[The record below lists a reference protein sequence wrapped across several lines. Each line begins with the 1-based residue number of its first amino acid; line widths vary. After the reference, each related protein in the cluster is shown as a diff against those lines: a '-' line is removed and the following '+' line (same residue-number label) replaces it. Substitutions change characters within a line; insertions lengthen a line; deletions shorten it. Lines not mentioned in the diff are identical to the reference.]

1 MPAGRPPA
9 LASADFGVRSH
20 AVGHKAPALCTAAH
34 NRRIAGLRRSRRTSL
49 LRGLAGPLHRLE
61 NRQAPSDPQRMGR
74 LHNPHFG
81 RQPPQLRQPI
91 RDASYQRH
99 AQLRLRSTSNRAENS
114 SDRRRL
120 RSNTRHNA
128 YQQMGE
134 PRLHLRPHGA
144 TAARRRCRRA
154 AVRLGRDVFRRGLHA
169 PVGWG
174 LQAQSSAGAGGG
186 ANDHVSDPRLKSA
199 CVAQIASK
207 DECPTQRKSY
217 RAIQRWDFRRRAQFR
232 PDIGGQQPP
241 PKRAAPA
248 CSRVACEIDECC
260 GQRPCPNPSGLRI
273 ALELEGLGYIYPI
286 NRDQGFMPMLRAK
299 DLARLLFAALMELS
313 LLALGCCGS
322 RSVSGTYVTANSNSV
337 SMLQLVETEDH
348 RVTGSLQG
356 LLLGGNGQT
365 AAQSIQ
371 VAGSVD
377 GDNLVL
383 SNVARWYEGSVNM
396 TGKVTPNGISLTV
409 ATSAGPS
416 TYEMQEASVED
427 YAKRCADLRQHGE
440 LIQAEI
446 ARQQAAAQALA
457 QNNARRDDALSLAQ
471 ELEQT
476 AQNDA
481 LATPE
486 VNAATA
492 QFASYSE
499 RMRSLGEERAREGD
513 TVQGSQLEV
522 GINQIDIGRSQI
534 RTQIEQS
541 ATHFAQHWQALSAR
555 KAAADAWC
563 SQANDPTCYR
573 LGTAWSLYASNARP
587 LVQAY
592 QNAETTF
599 QRNQ

>member
-1 MPAGRPPA
+1 
-9 LASADFGVRSH
+9 
-20 AVGHKAPALCTAAH
+20 
-34 NRRIAGLRRSRRTSL
+34 
-49 LRGLAGPLHRLE
+49 
-61 NRQAPSDPQRMGR
+61 
-74 LHNPHFG
+74 
-81 RQPPQLRQPI
+81 
-91 RDASYQRH
+91 
-99 AQLRLRSTSNRAENS
+99 
-114 SDRRRL
+114 
-120 RSNTRHNA
+120 
-128 YQQMGE
+128 
-134 PRLHLRPHGA
+134 
-144 TAARRRCRRA
+144 
-154 AVRLGRDVFRRGLHA
+154 
-169 PVGWG
+169 
-174 LQAQSSAGAGGG
+174 
-186 ANDHVSDPRLKSA
+186 
-199 CVAQIASK
+199 
-207 DECPTQRKSY
+207 
-217 RAIQRWDFRRRAQFR
+217 
-232 PDIGGQQPP
+232 
-241 PKRAAPA
+241 
-248 CSRVACEIDECC
+248 
-260 GQRPCPNPSGLRI
+260 
-273 ALELEGLGYIYPI
+273 
-286 NRDQGFMPMLRAK
+286 MPMLRAK